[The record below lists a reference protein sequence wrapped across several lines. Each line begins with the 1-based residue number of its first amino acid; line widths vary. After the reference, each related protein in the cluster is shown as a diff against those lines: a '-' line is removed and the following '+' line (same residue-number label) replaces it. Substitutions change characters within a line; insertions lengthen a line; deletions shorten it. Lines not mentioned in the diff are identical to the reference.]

1 MYNKNLIR
9 QPSGQI
15 NLMSRQEVYWWWFSR
30 QVVSDSCDPKDRSL
44 PDSSF
49 HGILQ
54 ARILEWVAISCSKRY
69 TRVTVFKKYAK
80 FQGKSILKAIDKPQ
94 NINNKRSF
102 EILLRSLHALL
113 DFPRKSIRVLVRLL
127 ASGWSPSRQ
136 RSFQLS
142 WHHPLWNCH
151 EPSVLYSVR
160 FTVNSTKSINNRFLH
175 SQNTPGTWYLLHS
188 LDWQSLY

>member
-102 EILLRSLHALL
+102 EIFWDLFMPCWIFQEKASESWSDCWHQGEAPQGSALSSCPGIIHFGIAMSPL
-113 DFPRKSIRVLVRLL
+113 SSIQWDSQST
-127 ASGWSPSRQ
+127 APSP
-136 RSFQLS
+136 
-142 WHHPLWNCH
+142 
-151 EPSVLYSVR
+151 
-160 FTVNSTKSINNRFLH
+160 
-175 SQNTPGTWYLLHS
+175 
-188 LDWQSLY
+188 